1 MWDSGGTRPS
11 KLRLDPEWDQRS
23 QRLWASLVAQLVKN
37 LPAMQETPGSIPG
50 MGRAAGEG
58 VGYPLQYSW
67 ATLVTQLVKNPPAVW
82 EVWVRSLGWEDPL
95 EKASIL
101 AWRIPWTRIHGVAN
115 NRTRLSDFL
124 LSFTETLPHH
134 PSPHPVT
141 EAPPLISA
149 LLLPGEVVSPDWSRK
164 SQVRDPGSL
173 ADGFL
178 ASLYHPRSH
187 IVLFQ
192 AQTQESNWALA
203 IYTFYHFL
211 RPSGRGCSVQTSQ
224 ERASRGRAGGGE

>member
-1 MWDSGGTRPS
+1 MVAGLQISAPRLFPQCQLDSMLDYKAPAPDFTAIVRVEVGVGQWWDTTS

-37 LPAMQETPGSIPG
+37 LPAMQETPGSIPR

-82 EVWVRSLGWEDPL
+82 EVWARSLGWEDPL

-115 NRTRLSDFL
+115 NRTRPSDFS
-124 LSFTETLPHH
+124 LSFRDSTPPPPTPPCDRSSTPDL
-134 PSPHPVT
+134 STASTRGGGLSRLVQ
-141 EAPPLISA
+141 EA
-149 LLLPGEVVSPDWSRK
+149 
-164 SQVRDPGSL
+164 
-173 ADGFL
+173 
-178 ASLYHPRSH
+178 
-187 IVLFQ
+187 
-192 AQTQESNWALA
+192 
-203 IYTFYHFL
+203 
-211 RPSGRGCSVQTSQ
+211 TSQ
-224 ERASRGRAGGGE
+224 GPRKLS